1 MFENIRKHKN
11 LVEDLNEFRINRTNI
26 YKDGDGIIWEDKN
39 EFITNGKLF
48 DIVEI
53 IDDKDDDEYLIVYA
67 LNDVQEET
75 LIKSFSNIINE
86 LVTENTS
93 NANLR
98 TILFNLISQA
108 LPKIDFSLIP
118 VNRSYIFPTFIT
130 LIPKSLTTDPLS
142 PPPKIV

>member
-1 MFENIRKHKN
+1 MFENIRNHIN
-11 LVEDLNEFRINRTNI
+11 LVEDLNEFRINKTNL
-26 YKDGDGIIWEDKN
+26 YNNRDGLIWEDKN
-39 EFITNGKLF
+39 ELTFNGKLF

-53 IDDKDDDEYLIVYA
+53 INDKDDDEYLIVYA
-67 LNDVQEET
+67 LNDKQEET
-75 LIKSFSNIINE
+75 LLKSFSNIINE
-86 LVTENTS
+86 LVTEHTS

-118 VNRSYIFPTFIT
+118 VKRSYIVPASIT

-142 PPPKIV
+142 PPPKFV